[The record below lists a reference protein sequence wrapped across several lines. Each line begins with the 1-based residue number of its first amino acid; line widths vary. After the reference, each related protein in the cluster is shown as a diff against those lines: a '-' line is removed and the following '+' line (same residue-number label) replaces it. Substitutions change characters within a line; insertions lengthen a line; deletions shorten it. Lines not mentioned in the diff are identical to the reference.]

1 MKGELGAYQTVN
13 LAGCVD
19 FVVPS
24 LGFDFPYIR
33 VFWILAF
40 PYQGMVQEKYQYFK
54 QKIKCRL
61 NVQNFPYVIKHFLLK
76 NTGMEELPGLN
87 IPGGPRTL
95 LSSVKYVSSV

>member
-40 PYQGMVQEKYQYFK
+40 PYQGMVQEKYQYF
-54 QKIKCRL
+54 
-61 NVQNFPYVIKHFLLK
+61 
-76 NTGMEELPGLN
+76 
-87 IPGGPRTL
+87 
-95 LSSVKYVSSV
+95 